1 MKNNGPLKKYLY
13 KSLAGAG
20 SIIICILV
28 FFAMYRFDQIVAAY
42 NLMKGILMP
51 FIYGAVIAYLLT
63 PVCNFIERH
72 LFCFLESRM
81 KKPEKAHGIAGGGRH
96 RPQHGVQSAGD
107 LSPDCHGYAAGIFKH
122 RQHRDGVPVHG

>member
-81 KKPEKAHGIAGGGRH
+81 KKPEKAHWHRRGGRH
-96 RPQHGVQSAGD
+96 RPQHGVQSAGVY
-107 LSPDCHGYAAGIFKH
+107 LLIAMVMPPGIFKH

>member
-72 LFCFLESRM
+72 LFCSS
-81 KKPEKAHGIAGGGRH
+81 KAMI
-96 RPQHGVQSAGD
+96 SASSCISSMSSSSSFSFSYFRSSSA
-107 LSPDCHGYAAGIFKH
+107 LI
-122 RQHRDGVPVHG
+122 